1 MNPQI
6 PAAAA
11 ASRQN
16 RRACCLQFTDSKPFQ
31 HIAHSFKILRCSV
44 SKSSLVSISSSSSA
58 RCACTQRTSCGWAFS
73 TAPPPCPADRQRVQ
87 HRAHTA
93 ALGKAGS
100 LGAAGNHHTVR
111 KQAACGLQGVV
122 QKGLCAK
129 FGQQLAAPKVPPRD
143 RCDPYRP
150 DGSTPEDARGTIH
163 EPPQAQFIHA
173 NGWVCGR
180 ILRGRAEVKNS
191 GYKL

>member
-6 PAAAA
+6 AAAAA

-16 RRACCLQFTDSKPFQ
+16 RRACRLQFTDSKPFQ

-44 SKSSLVSISSSSSA
+44 SKSSFVSISNSSSA

-73 TAPPPCPADRQRVQ
+73 TAPPPCPAGRQHSSAKNVRENAAGGQRVQ

-93 ALGKAGS
+93 ALGKVGG
-100 LGAAGNHHTVR
+100 LGAAGNHHTVC
-111 KQAACGLQGVV
+111 KQAACCLQGVV

-129 FGQQLAAPKVPPRD
+129 FGQQLAAPKVSP
-143 RCDPYRP
+143 
-150 DGSTPEDARGTIH
+150 
-163 EPPQAQFIHA
+163 
-173 NGWVCGR
+173 
-180 ILRGRAEVKNS
+180 
-191 GYKL
+191 